1 MATDAERTLN
11 DLIARVGRVRR
22 WLLAISA
29 LRSAA
34 LGLAFVSLY
43 VGVYALLDHQ
53 IRFGRFGRVAA
64 FVLFAALLAGGL
76 CYVLRVLRREMTY
89 ANAANYIESR
99 RSFDQ
104 QLVAAVEYYEG
115 RSNYPYSD
123 ALARQLVQ
131 QVHRAAEGYRFDAT
145 VARWQGYLLAGF
157 VLLCLVVAGLFVRQN
172 VLFVSAYLARLF
184 QPFSQV
190 QPVSATALDSTSGDV
205 VTSPD
210 SPVTLTAAVRGRLP
224 ESAVLVVTRREP
236 NDANESAPSAIERTE
251 ARVVRDDR
259 GNATLTATKS
269 FDKLGQYEY
278 HFETPDANSTA
289 HTIRVCEPPAI
300 KSITAQI
307 TPPAKDGVPP
317 VPPYEQQVTGHTLEV
332 LPGSRVELK
341 MQATRPLREASVTP
355 AQGPPSTQ
363 QANGADSF
371 NYGLTADKSTS
382 LKLDVV
388 STDGLGSSE
397 PRELQIAL
405 KSDERPQFRLV
416 CPEGDYLATDVASVP
431 ITFEV
436 TDDFGL
442 ASARLYCELPGQ
454 GPTVLESAAPQGA
467 GQISLTHT
475 LELEQYDL
483 HVGDSILFYA
493 TATDIDTGQRTSDA
507 NAASEMYFIEIRP
520 YQQYWHPQ
528 AGKPSSQPGVIPED
542 LITLLEYTRALLK
555 KTWTLARAPQTA
567 AEDRPR
573 FEALGSDVQ
582 YCSRLLTKARDDPDA
597 GFSDNDKAVL
607 NQILGSYK
615 QAGAHLDRRDA
626 NAALPPEENAYRTL
640 RKFIDELHLKWSPP
654 ETGVSAP
661 QQTPERVKLQEQPPA
676 AQADKERLESR
687 LKEMQKKIDSLTRQ
701 QQSLKSDLTKALQQE
716 RKASPG
722 TSQTAGQSSS
732 SGGSEGQSAAGQ
744 SQEQQDS
751 QQQASQSTSQSGT
764 RNPPAQGAAQRL
776 DAEQSSATPSGT
788 SGQSTQ
794 SGQEQGSSGAGQAG
808 EQGNT
813 AQPGNSAGQGEQQ
826 GNTAQPGSSAGQ
838 GEQQGN
844 TTQPGSSAGQGGQ
857 PGSSQGRGGSAPTNG
872 GEPTGSEESSSGSPG
887 AEGRSMPGSG
897 GRTRQSSADLD
908 ARLRMLQA
916 RQQALREQVT
926 QLESELGR
934 ISAPEDSDNGGAPS
948 QAQENLRK
956 AIEAM
961 KQFEAK
967 LADGRYGSPTASESA
982 EMAAPADAAARR
994 LADAGQAIQRRL
1006 SGDDQQ
1012 AQARKA
1018 QELADQLA
1026 RDAEAYDESL
1036 SEAERK
1042 QMLDRL
1048 EAAKKLLESMA
1059 GPQWGTIGRGG
1070 TPGAGHVYTNDSHT
1084 SPAEAARMLA
1094 REFWSVTVEARQRQS
1109 RLLEDEPSNVEFFE
1123 AENEFFENAAQFGR
1137 QSSDK

>member
-1 MATDAERTLN
+1 MAADVEPTLN

-53 IRFGRFGRVAA
+53 IRFGRSGRVAA
-64 FVLFAALLAGGL
+64 FVLFAAMLAGGL
-76 CYVLRVLRREMTY
+76 CHVLRVLRREMTY

-115 RSNYPYSD
+115 RGDYPYSE

-131 QVHRAAEGYRFDAT
+131 QVHQAAEGYRFDAT

-172 VLFVSAYLARLF
+172 ILFVSAYLTRLF
-184 QPFSQV
+184 RPFSQV
-190 QPVSATALDSTSGDV
+190 QPVSATALDATSGDV

-210 SPVTLTAAVRGRLP
+210 APVALTAAVQGRMP
-224 ESAVLVVTRREP
+224 ESAVLVVSRREP
-236 NDANESAPSAIERTE
+236 NDANDSTPPTSERIE
-251 ARVVRDDR
+251 ARLERDDQ

-278 HFETPDANSTA
+278 RFETPEANSVP

-307 TPPAKDGVPP
+307 TPPARDGAPP
-317 VPPYEQQVTGHTLEV
+317 MPPYEEQVTERTLEV

-341 MQATRPLREASVTP
+341 MQATKPLREAGVTP
-355 AQGPPSTQ
+355 AQGRPSMQ

-371 NYGLTADKSTS
+371 SYGLAADKATS
-382 LKLDVV
+382 LQFNMV
-388 STDGLGSSE
+388 STDGLANSE
-397 PRELQIAL
+397 PGELQIAL

-431 ITFEV
+431 LAFEV

-454 GPTVLESAAPQGA
+454 GPMVLESVAPQGA
-467 GQISLTHT
+467 KLLSLTHT

-507 NAASEMYFIEIRP
+507 NASSEVYFVEIRP

-528 AGKPSSQPGVIPED
+528 PGGKPSSQPGVVPED

-555 KTWTLARAPQTA
+555 KTWTLARALQTA
-567 AEDRPR
+567 AEDRSR
-573 FEALGSDVQ
+573 FEALGADVQ
-582 YCSRLLTKARDDPDA
+582 YCSRLLTKTRDDPDA

-607 NQILGSYK
+607 NRILGSYE
-615 QAGAHLDRRDA
+615 QARGHLDRRDA
-626 NAALPPEENAYRTL
+626 NAALPPEEDAYRTL

-661 QQTPERVKLQEQPPA
+661 QQTPERVKLQEQSPA
-676 AQADKERLESR
+676 SQADKERLESQLR
-687 LKEMQKKIDSLTRQ
+687 EMQKKVDALTRQ

-716 RKASPG
+716 KKASPG
-722 TSQTAGQSSS
+722 TSQTPSQTSS
-732 SGGSEGQSAAGQ
+732 SGSSEGQSAAGQ
-744 SQEQQDS
+744 SQEQQNGP
-751 QQQASQSTSQSGT
+751 QQTSQDT
-764 RNPPAQGAAQRL
+764 NH
-776 DAEQSSATPSGT
+776 
-788 SGQSTQ
+788 
-794 SGQEQGSSGAGQAG
+794 SGQEQGSGGTGQAG
-808 EQGNT
+808 
-813 AQPGNSAGQGEQQ
+813 QQ
-826 GNTAQPGSSAGQ
+826 GNTAQSGNSAGQ
-838 GEQQGN
+838 DGQS
-844 TTQPGSSAGQGGQ
+844 GSG
-857 PGSSQGRGGSAPTNG
+857 QGRGGSVPTSG
-872 GEPTGSEESSSGSPG
+872 GDLAGSEESSPVSQG
-887 AEGRSMPGSG
+887 AEGRSGAG
-897 GRTRQSSADLD
+897 AAGRTEQSSADLD

-916 RQQALREQVT
+916 RQQALREQVA
-926 QLESELGR
+926 QLDAELGR
-934 ISAPEDSDNGGAPS
+934 ISAPERAEGGSAPT
-948 QAQENLRK
+948 QAQEHLRK

-967 LADGRYGSPTASESA
+967 LVDGRYGSPTASESA
-982 EMAAPADAAARR
+982 EMAAPADSAARR
-994 LADAGQAIQRRL
+994 LADAGQAIQHRL
-1006 SGDDQQ
+1006 SGDDEQ
-1012 AQARKA
+1012 AKARQA

-1026 RDAEAYDESL
+1026 KDAEAYDESL
-1036 SEAERK
+1036 SEAEKK

-1070 TPGAGHVYTNDSHT
+1070 TPGAGHVYTSDSHT
-1084 SPAEAARMLA
+1084 APAEVARLLA
-1094 REFWSVTVEARQRQS
+1094 REFWSVALEARQRQS

-1123 AENEFFENAAQFGR
+1123 AENEFFENAAKFGR
-1137 QSSDK
+1137 PSSDK